1 MVKIGMAKAYSY
13 IRFSTKGQIEGRSLA
28 RQTERAERYAT
39 DHGLTLQD
47 VSFHDLGVSGFRG
60 KNASEGALGQFLE
73 AVRENQIE
81 TGSWLLLE
89 SFDRM
94 SRQPVEDA
102 LPRLMDIV
110 RLGIN
115 VVTLEDGS
123 VFRKG
128 DLDMTKL
135 MISLVK
141 MERAHSESKRK
152 SDLLS
157 DVWRNKVKY
166 ASLRPTK
173 GTLPQ
178 WLQYNSDKTEIQVI
192 EPKAAV
198 VQVIYQMSVRGMGR
212 AAIVRELNNCNMPP
226 IGKSDKWH
234 TSYIT
239 KLLHSRAV
247 LGEYKPQTTVG
258 SAKREPTGETI
269 ADYYPQII
277 SESLWLKAQASIQLR
292 KVKGSGSL
300 RKGINKNLF
309 SGFINCECGS
319 SMNFVSK
326 GSSSKGGYYL
336 VCSDARYGK
345 GCQYVGH
352 RYYSVQWVVL
362 IALQKLL
369 HTFTHQPEDTDREL
383 HLEGEKTAVEK
394 TIDNLMDDLAEYG
407 SSPAISRRLR
417 NYEDKLKE
425 IEQTLVTLKANRA
438 VTNETVDLEGLTE
451 RINEQ
456 GERMQLHQ
464 FLKRRIAQVVVYKSK
479 ERVDIELK
487 EGQSIILK
495 YAPEVDTWTDGCGLE
510 FTVGRDTRWG

>member
-1 MVKIGMAKAYSY
+1 MDKAYSY

-39 DHGLTLQD
+39 KHGLILQD

-73 AVRENQIE
+73 AVRSNQIE
-81 TGSWLLLE
+81 SGSWLLLE

-115 VVTLEDGS
+115 VVTLEDEA
-123 VFRKG
+123 VFMKG

-157 DVWRNKVKY
+157 DVWRSKVKH
-166 ASLRPTK
+166 ASDRPTK

-178 WLQYNSDKTEIQVI
+178 WLQYNSDKTEILVI
-192 EPKAAV
+192 EPKAAL
-198 VQVIYQMSVRGMGR
+198 VQAIFQMSVNGMGR
-212 AAIVRELNNCNMPP
+212 ASIVRELNNLNVPP
-226 IGKSDKWH
+226 IGRSDKWH

-239 KLLHSRAV
+239 KLLNSRAV
-247 LGEYKPQTTVG
+247 LGEYQPQTTVG
-258 SAKREPTGETI
+258 RTKREPTGETI
-269 ADYYPQII
+269 ANYYPPVV

-300 RKGINKNLF
+300 RKGVNKNLF

-326 GSSSKGGYYL
+326 GSGSKGGYYL

-369 HTFTHQPEDTDREL
+369 HTFTHQPEDTDKEL
-383 HLEGEKTAVEK
+383 HLEGEKTAVER

-417 NYEDKLKE
+417 SYEDKLKE
-425 IEQTLVTLKANRA
+425 IEQALVTLKAHRE
-438 VTNETVDLEGLTE
+438 VTSEAVDLEGLTA

-464 FLKRRIAQVVVYKSK
+464 FLKRRIAKVIVYKCK
-479 ERVDIELK
+479 EGIDIELK
-487 EGQSIILK
+487 EGQTIALK
-495 YAPEVDTWTDGCGLE
+495 CNPETGVWSDGLGLK
-510 FTVGRDTRWG
+510 FTVDRDTRWP